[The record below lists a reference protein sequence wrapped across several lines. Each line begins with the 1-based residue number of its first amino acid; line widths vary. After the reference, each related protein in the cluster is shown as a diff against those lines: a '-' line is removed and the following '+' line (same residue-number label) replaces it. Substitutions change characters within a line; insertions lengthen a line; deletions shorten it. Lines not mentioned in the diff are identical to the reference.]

1 MSQYLGPHPE
11 VANGNAITAN
21 KVEDSFDRFVTAV
34 NAVDETNFTED
45 KVLTYRSV
53 HPGALT
59 QTFDESQLLYGEPAA
74 WVSIGRGGT
83 SSQTTSFSLG
93 PRENLYT
100 VDGCSVR
107 VVINGNGVIQVSSF
121 IQVESVKISNQFSDS
136 AGNLQNLTSLDLD
149 MDFKLKKM
157 KAGETHSGAT
167 TLHTVTKRMKLRTDP
182 GSADTDYENTKLLRR
197 GFTVSLSDDV
207 SITDAGA
214 NGSAYDF
221 FVTAEPTI
229 TAVHANVTATTGG
242 NADLAIQDNKYI
254 DLLFLAHLRSHSR
267 YTTARVFLK

>member
-59 QTFDESQLLYGEPAA
+59 KTFDEGQLLYGEPAA
-74 WVSIGRGGT
+74 WVSIGRGGGG
-83 SSQTTSFSLG
+83 QTTKFSLG

-107 VVINGNGVIQVSSF
+107 VVINGNGVIKVNSF
-121 IQVESVKISNQFSDS
+121 IQIESIKVGNKVDSNGAGSMVDFDS
-136 AGNLQNLTSLDLD
+136 ADMD
-149 MDFKLKKM
+149 MDFKLKYM
-157 KAGETHSGAT
+157 KAGETHGGAT
-167 TLHTVTKRMKLRTDP
+167 TLHTVTKRMKLRMDP
-182 GSADTDYENTKLLRR
+182 SDYKTSMSYRR
-197 GFTVSLSDDV
+197 GFTVELSDDV
-207 SITDAGA
+207 TISDAGS

-221 FVTAEPTI
+221 FVTIQPTFTAAKAASVGDVVI
-229 TAVHANVTATTGG
+229 TNSGY
-242 NADLAIQDNKYI
+242 NNYF
-254 DLLFLAHLRSHSR
+254 FLAHLRSHSR

>member
-1 MSQYLGPHPE
+1 
-11 VANGNAITAN
+11 
-21 KVEDSFDRFVTAV
+21 
-34 NAVDETNFTED
+34 
-45 KVLTYRSV
+45 
-53 HPGALT
+53 
-59 QTFDESQLLYGEPAA
+59 
-74 WVSIGRGGT
+74 
-83 SSQTTSFSLG
+83 
-93 PRENLYT
+93 
-100 VDGCSVR
+100 
-107 VVINGNGVIQVSSF
+107 
-121 IQVESVKISNQFSDS
+121 
-136 AGNLQNLTSLDLD
+136 

-197 GFTVSLSDDV
+197 GFTVSLSDDFF
-207 SITDAGA
+207 IKDADA

-229 TAVHANVTATTGG
+229 TAVHADVAATTGG